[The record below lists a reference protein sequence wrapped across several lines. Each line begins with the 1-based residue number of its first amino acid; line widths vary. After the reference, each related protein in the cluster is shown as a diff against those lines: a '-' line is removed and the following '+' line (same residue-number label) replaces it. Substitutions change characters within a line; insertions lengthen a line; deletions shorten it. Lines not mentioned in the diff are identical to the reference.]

1 MNSTKNIFNKSH
13 RKFLSGGTEN
23 KIQKL
28 ISPVKN
34 DLNVNT
40 ESNLSEGRNPEK
52 DTLEKIIYIQ
62 KWWKFMKKVIL
73 IQKKMR
79 CFLRRKKTINV
90 VYLTKTIYKLYF
102 KKLIERIKLKIKKG
116 ENNKNYLNDVNKK

>member
-1 MNSTKNIFNKSH
+1 MNSTKNIFDKSH
-13 RKFLSGGTEN
+13 RNILSGGTEN

-34 DLNVNT
+34 DLNEKT

-73 IQKKMR
+73 IQKRMR
-79 CFLRRKKTINV
+79 CYLRMK
-90 VYLTKTIYKLYF
+90 
-102 KKLIERIKLKIKKG
+102 
-116 ENNKNYLNDVNKK
+116 